1 MSKKGRKPKIHP
13 QETIEYIIFQYLQR
27 YKNNGLIKYL
37 DIYRFSEELY
47 ENGESTYNFS
57 EDFWRKKGRQ
67 GREAIDKANEVLEH
81 TVSLSTQEDEKVV
94 DSIDAVNKFFQGKE
108 INKEKLIGA
117 IHINENKLKK
127 YIERNKKITADL
139 ANQDKNITLL
149 EQENQQLK
157 QRLAEYEELFF
168 QWLDAS
174 SHEDIP
180 LVNII
185 TTGKSRNKI
194 VQQLFDTM
202 FNDNAVKG
210 YEKFEDFRKNKK
222 KDQNNNTNAGVVSFR
237 DNKKKH
243 VDRRFKPI
251 TSFSIF

>member
-1 MSKKGRKPKIHP
+1 MSKKGRKPKIYP
-13 QETIEYIIFQYLQR
+13 QEIIDNIIFQYLKR

-47 ENGESTYNFS
+47 KKGESLHHFS

-67 GREAIDKANEVLEH
+67 GRETIDKANEVLEH

-108 INKEKLIGA
+108 SNKEKLIGA
-117 IHINENKLKK
+117 IVINENKLKK
-127 YIERNKKITADL
+127 YIAKNRKITGEL
-139 ANQDKNITLL
+139 ANQEKKVTIL
-149 EQENQQLK
+149 EQENLLLN

-180 LVNII
+180 LINII

-194 VQQLFDTM
+194 VQHLFDTM
-202 FNDNAVKG
+202 FNDNPVKG
-210 YEKFEDFRKNKK
+210 YEKFEEFRKNKR
-222 KDQNNNTNAGVVSFR
+222 NNQNTNTNTSVVSFR
-237 DNKKKH
+237 DNKRNTLI
-243 VDRRFKPI
+243 DDLNL
-251 TSFSIF
+251 